1 MRLLFLPSLLFLF
14 FQNILSQNLTTLQD
28 DFRGVYINPSLYGQ
42 RYEIEEGS
50 PYLNLEFGPAKI
62 GDRKKTYLVR
72 FNAYEGS
79 VEVWIQVNK
88 VIELNNS
95 SDERIK
101 MLDGSNKEYV
111 ITTYLGPK
119 GDLKK
124 GFLEEL
130 KVTNSYTLYKKEI
143 AKYFEKVKAGAYKE
157 EIPAR
162 FEMAT
167 PQFYFKLVDD
177 DATIR
182 YLSNNKKKFLS
193 IFDSQNTDKI
203 KELIKKEKLSLTK
216 KEDIIRIL
224 DGIYGG

>member
-1 MRLLFLPSLLFLF
+1 MRLLFLPSLFFLL
-14 FQNILSQNLTTLQD
+14 FQNILSQNLITLRD
-28 DFRGVYINPSLYGQ
+28 DFRGVYISPTQYGQ

-50 PYLNLEFGPAKI
+50 PYLNLEFAPAKI
-62 GDRKKTYLVR
+62 GDREKTYLVR
-72 FNAYEGS
+72 FNVYEGS
-79 VEVWIQVNK
+79 VEVWIQENK

-95 SDERIK
+95 SDERIT
-101 MLDGSNKEYV
+101 MLDGSNTEYV
-111 ITTYLGPK
+111 ITTYLDPK

-130 KVTNSYTLYKKEI
+130 KVSNSYTLYKKENV
-143 AKYFEKVKAGAYKE
+143 KYFKKVKAGAYKE
-157 EIPAR
+157 EQPAR
-162 FEMAT
+162 FETAP

-193 IFDSQNTDKI
+193 IFDPQNADKV
-203 KELIKKEKLSLTK
+203 KALIKKEKLSLTK

-224 DGIYGG
+224 EGIYGG